1 MSDWLLVGA
10 GIGGLATAIA
20 LQRQGQNCQ
29 IWEQALAFGEV
40 GAGIQMGPNVTRIL
54 HDWGLKTAL
63 QPWAVQPQALIACD
77 ALTGHEVGQL
87 DLNDAHLRYGAP
99 YLTIHRADLHELL
112 LSVLNPEQVQ
122 IFLGRTLDHIE
133 VHDGGVPLACDTQGA
148 SHTARALIGADG
160 VWSRVRQQIWR
171 SPPAQACG
179 HWAYRA
185 LLPTRLLSPRWRRPE
200 VRIWMAPGLHAVHY
214 PVRGGQWLNLVL
226 LVESDDIH
234 LTQGWDLPRDPQ
246 QIQADV
252 QRALRGLCHDLQD
265 VVRSVEQW
273 RAWVLSD
280 RPPLHSADE
289 MARGPVALLGDAAHP
304 MLPYLAQGA
313 GMAIED
319 ARQLEQCVAE
329 RGASD
334 LPSVLAAYAQARW
347 RRNAHVQH
355 QARRNGRIFHAQG
368 PLAWARNAALRMAA
382 PRLMDQPWLYTHGL
396 VE

>member
-20 LQRQGQNCQ
+20 LQRQGQTCQ
-29 IWEQALAFGEV
+29 IWEQAPVFGEV

-54 HDWGLKTAL
+54 YDWGLQTAL

-77 ALTGHEVGQL
+77 ARSGHEVGQL
-87 DLNDAHLRYGAP
+87 NLHDVHLRYGAP

-112 LSVLNPEQVQ
+112 RTLLNPEQVQ
-122 IFLGRTLDHIE
+122 ICLGRTLDHIE
-133 VHDGGVPLACDTQGA
+133 VHDGGIPWACDTHGA
-148 SHTARALIGADG
+148 SHTARALIGVDG
-160 VWSRVRQQIWR
+160 LWSRVRQQIWHC
-171 SPPAQACG
+171 PPAQASG

-185 LLPTRLLSPRWRRPE
+185 LLPTRLLSPRWRLPE
-200 VRIWMAPGLHAVHY
+200 VRVWMAPGLHAVHY

-226 LVESDDIH
+226 LVESDGRD
-234 LTQGWDLPRDPQ
+234 LTQGWDVLRDPQ

-280 RPPLHSADE
+280 RPPLRCAAE

-319 ARQLEQCVAE
+319 ARQLEHCLAE
-329 RGASD
+329 RGATD
-334 LPSVLAAYAQARW
+334 LPGVLAAYAQARW
-347 RRNAHVQH
+347 RRNARVQN
-355 QARRNGRIFHAQG
+355 QARRNGRIFHADG

-382 PRLMDQPWLYTHGL
+382 PRLMDQPWLYAHGL
-396 VE
+396 DG